1 MNSDLQCCEG
11 RCWEDNVVFS
21 VQRPKPTVYLDTLQ
35 PAESTAESEFESFFL
50 LYKVRGV
57 RGFETVLNYLIGKKN
72 N

>member
-1 MNSDLQCCEG
+1 M
-11 RCWEDNVVFS
+11 VFS
-21 VQRPKPTVYLDTLQ
+21 AQHPKPTVYLDTLQ